1 MWHMCTNAIV
11 VFLSHLFF
19 KDDLVDSTSSPVTN
33 SLVHGIEL
41 LKYSDNSLLTLQLL
55 VATIVMLKLN
65 T

>member
-33 SLVHGIEL
+33 SLVREDGIH
-41 LKYSDNSLLTLQLL
+41 Y
-55 VATIVMLKLN
+55 
-65 T
+65 